1 MTTFLY
7 VLLALLGLN
16 AFLLVFSVNGAMD
29 MFKRPLGRLSESA
42 VLKLFDH
49 KYPETQYKK
58 AI

>member
-29 MFKRPLGRLSESA
+29 MFKKPLRRLSETPI
-42 VLKLFDH
+42 LKLFEQ

>member
-29 MFKRPLGRLSESA
+29 MFKRPLRRLSDSA
-42 VLKLFDH
+42 VLKLFDQ

>member
-29 MFKRPLGRLSESA
+29 MFKRPLRRLSESA
-42 VLKLFDH
+42 VLKLFDQ

>member
-29 MFKRPLGRLSESA
+29 MFKRPLRRLSASA
-42 VLKLFDH
+42 VLKLFDQ